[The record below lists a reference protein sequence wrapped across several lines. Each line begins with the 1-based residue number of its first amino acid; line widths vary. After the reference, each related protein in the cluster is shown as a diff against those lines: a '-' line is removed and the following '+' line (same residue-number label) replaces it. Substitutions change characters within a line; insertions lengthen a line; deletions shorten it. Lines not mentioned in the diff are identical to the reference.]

1 MAFSPFGR
9 KQNRRGGFH
18 IRPCP
23 FAAAQTAA
31 GASRMRPDVF
41 CAERRAAIHN
51 LYYLLLFIIAHKT
64 FHFCGTN
71 SSSNRRVA
79 NSSLM
84 PLM

>member
-23 FAAAQTAA
+23 FAAAQTSA
-31 GASRMRPDVF
+31 GAYRMRPYGIFVSD
-41 CAERRAAIHN
+41 AIHN
-51 LYYLLLFIIAHKT
+51 LSYLLFVYKT